1 MESGPVSGLRPSN
14 ANVTDFELWIR
25 MATDNKINA
34 NNSWN
39 FALIDFFH
47 DLSLLREGKSI
58 NFQKASATL
67 DGCVKIYSSRV
78 DSAATE
84 TGRLLSGLAASK
96 YYKPNVEDDDDD
108 DDDEKDEEDTEEV
121 RVKQRKKNTVLE
133 STLVNSFE
141 QIRTKKIDFE
151 FVVDPVF
158 KKALSDFDEG
168 GSKSLLLNMLSID
181 STGRILFDTT
191 SDSKTLAVD
200 NTDETDIEKEFGIDD
215 IDMPVNS
222 VEVDINNLETLFFN
236 NLEELDTFRVCPS
249 MDALQ
254 DIVAQGVD
262 NTNILEQIEKQKA
275 EYENEHYDDYDNAG
289 SVFFD
294 NDDYE
299 IHDDTGMG
307 LGDNSMNVTFQ
318 KLFDETFQREQ
329 KDKDGIEEV
338 SEIPDYDL
346 LAYFDQALR
355 KNWTK
360 GHENWKVRNLMKKRN
375 EKGEIRSQRHEVT
388 TKKKYILTIDFL
400 SEEEVDEDELFS
412 ESVARII
419 IPKHQWITQDKHRLP
434 DDIHFT
440 TKRLIHLF
448 VKPLTILKTFNKRKI
463 VPYESMKDKTDEVF
477 ANEEYWSEKYKENE
491 EMERSR
497 RMNDILREDLQ
508 ELHKSY
514 DQSFFQD
521 TLGNFQDDNDY
532 IDPMEGGD
540 LNELFNGYGSQL
552 VTSQSHIKPTHINFS
567 KVAKR
572 VDVKLLKNNL
582 WEILKSD
589 SIFNNEGLNNNKVE
603 KFENYMEN
611 QKNSQHL
618 EEESAPE
625 ESTKFSEILNN
636 LTNKYSKEEK
646 NDISTSFCFIC
657 LLHLANENGFTIENT
672 NDNSDLI
679 IKNKTIDDNIN
690 DTHI

>member
-1 MESGPVSGLRPSN
+1 MENGPVAGLRPSKAN
-14 ANVTDFELWIR
+14 ATDFELWIR

-96 YYKPNVEDDDDD
+96 YHKPNVEENEQQEE
-108 DDDEKDEEDTEEV
+108 DDDEEDIEEV
-121 RVKQRKKNTVLE
+121 GNKQRKRNRVLE
-133 STLVNSFE
+133 STLVSSFE
-141 QIRTKKIDFE
+141 QIRAKKMDFE
-151 FVVDPVF
+151 FVVDPIF

-181 STGRILFDTT
+181 STERILFDTT
-191 SDSKTLAVD
+191 SDSKTLAIE
-200 NTDETDIEKEFGIDD
+200 NNNETDIEKDFGINETDTPKD
-215 IDMPVNS
+215 SP
-222 VEVDINNLETLFFN
+222 EVDISNLETLFFSN
-236 NLEELDTFRVCPS
+236 IEQLDNFRVCPS
-249 MDALQ
+249 MGALEE
-254 DIVAQGVD
+254 IVAQGVD
-262 NTNILEQIEKQKA
+262 NTNILEQIEKQKS
-275 EYENEHYDDYDNAG
+275 EHENQYYDDYDNAG

-294 NDDYE
+294 HDDYE
-299 IHDDTGMG
+299 HHDDAGG
-307 LGDNSMNVTFQ
+307 LGDNSMNVTLQ
-318 KLFDETFQREQ
+318 RLFDETFQKEQ
-329 KDKDGIEEV
+329 KVKDGIEEIDD
-338 SEIPDYDL
+338 IPDYDL

-360 GHENWKVRNLMKKRN
+360 GHEHWKVKHLIKKRN
-375 EKGEIRSQRHEVT
+375 ENVEARSQRNEVT
-388 TKKKYILTIDFL
+388 TRKKDNLIIDFL
-400 SEEEVDEDELFS
+400 SEEELDEDELFS
-412 ESVARII
+412 ESAARII
-419 IPKHQWITQDKHRLP
+419 IPKHQWITHDKHCLP

-440 TKRLIHLF
+440 SRRLIHLF

-463 VPYESMKDKTDEVF
+463 IPYENKKDNDHKAFADEEF
-477 ANEEYWSEKYKENE
+477 WSEKYKENE
-491 EMERSR
+491 ELERSR
-497 RMNDILREDLQ
+497 RLNDILREDLQ

-521 TLGNFQDDNDY
+521 TMRNFEDDNDY

-540 LNELFNGYGSQL
+540 LNDLFNGYGSQL

-589 SIFNNEGLNNNKVE
+589 SIFNSEGLNNDKIE
-603 KFENYMEN
+603 KFENYME
-611 QKNSQHL
+611 SQINPQGI
-618 EEESAPE
+618 EEEDSVDGT
-625 ESTKFSEILNN
+625 TKFSTILNS
-636 LTNKYSKEEK
+636 LTTKYSKEEK
-646 NDISTSFCFIC
+646 NDLSTSFCFIC
-657 LLHLANENGFTIENT
+657 LLHLANDNGFTIENN
-672 NDNSDLI
+672 NDTSDLI
-679 IKNKTIDDNIN
+679 IKNMTIDDDIN

>member
-1 MESGPVSGLRPSN
+1 MEAGPVSGLRPSN

-236 NLEELDTFRVCPS
+236 NLEELDTFQYVRQWMLS
-249 MDALQ
+249 K
-254 DIVAQGVD
+254 
-262 NTNILEQIEKQKA
+262 T
-275 EYENEHYDDYDNAG
+275 
-289 SVFFD
+289 S
-294 NDDYE
+294 
-299 IHDDTGMG
+299 
-307 LGDNSMNVTFQ
+307 
-318 KLFDETFQREQ
+318 
-329 KDKDGIEEV
+329 
-338 SEIPDYDL
+338 L
-346 LAYFDQALR
+346 L
-355 KNWTK
+355 
-360 GHENWKVRNLMKKRN
+360 KV
-375 EKGEIRSQRHEVT
+375 
-388 TKKKYILTIDFL
+388 
-400 SEEEVDEDELFS
+400 
-412 ESVARII
+412 
-419 IPKHQWITQDKHRLP
+419 
-434 DDIHFT
+434 
-440 TKRLIHLF
+440 
-448 VKPLTILKTFNKRKI
+448 LTILTF
-463 VPYESMKDKTDEVF
+463 S
-477 ANEEYWSEKYKENE
+477 
-491 EMERSR
+491 
-497 RMNDILREDLQ
+497 
-508 ELHKSY
+508 
-514 DQSFFQD
+514 
-521 TLGNFQDDNDY
+521 
-532 IDPMEGGD
+532 
-540 LNELFNGYGSQL
+540 
-552 VTSQSHIKPTHINFS
+552 S
-567 KVAKR
+567 K
-572 VDVKLLKNNL
+572 
-582 WEILKSD
+582 LKSKKPNMRM
-589 SIFNNEGLNNNKVE
+589 SIMTTMIMLVQYFLITMTTK
-603 KFENYMEN
+603 
-611 QKNSQHL
+611 
-618 EEESAPE
+618 
-625 ESTKFSEILNN
+625 STTILVW
-636 LTNKYSKEEK
+636 
-646 NDISTSFCFIC
+646 DWV
-657 LLHLANENGFTIENT
+657 
-672 NDNSDLI
+672 I
-679 IKNKTIDDNIN
+679 IQ
-690 DTHI
+690 

>member
-1 MESGPVSGLRPSN
+1 MENGPVTGLRPSKAN
-14 ANVTDFELWIR
+14 ATDFELWIR

-96 YYKPNVEDDDDD
+96 YHKPNVEDNE
-108 DDDEKDEEDTEEV
+108 EKDEKEEEGIEEV
-121 RVKQRKKNTVLE
+121 GGKQRKKNRILE

-141 QIRTKKIDFE
+141 QIRARKMDFE

-168 GSKSLLLNMLSID
+168 GSKSLLLNMLAID
-181 STGRILFDTT
+181 STERILFDTT
-191 SDSKTLAVD
+191 SDSKTLAIE
-200 NTDETDIEKEFGIDD
+200 NNNEIDIEKDFGINTTETP
-215 IDMPVNS
+215 IDSP
-222 VEVDINNLETLFFN
+222 EVDICNLETLFFSN
-236 NLEELDTFRVCPS
+236 IAELSDFRVCPS
-249 MDALQ
+249 MDALEE
-254 DIVAQGVD
+254 IVAQGVD
-262 NTNILEQIEKQKA
+262 KTNILEQIEKQKA
-275 EYENEHYDDYDNAG
+275 EHENQYYDDYDNAG
-289 SVFFD
+289 SVFFEH
-294 NDDYE
+294 DDYE
-299 IHDDTGMG
+299 LHGDAGG
-307 LGDNSMNVTFQ
+307 LGDNSMNVTLQ
-318 KLFDETFQREQ
+318 RLFDETLQKEQ
-329 KDKDGIEEV
+329 KAKDGIEEIDD
-338 SEIPDYDL
+338 IPDYDL

-360 GHENWKVRNLMKKRN
+360 GHEHWKVKNLMKKRN
-375 EKGEIRSQRHEVT
+375 ENEGVRSQRNEGT
-388 TKKKYILTIDFL
+388 TRKKDIMTIDFL
-400 SEEEVDEDELFS
+400 SEEELDEDELFS
-412 ESVARII
+412 ESAARIT
-419 IPKHQWITQDKHRLP
+419 IPKHQWITQDKHCLP

-440 TKRLIHLF
+440 SKRLIHLF
-448 VKPLTILKTFNKRKI
+448 VKPMTILKTFNKRKI
-463 VPYESMKDKTDEVF
+463 IPYESKKDNDDEAF
-477 ANEEYWSEKYKENE
+477 ADEEFWSEKYKENE

-521 TLGNFQDDNDY
+521 TIGNFEDDNDY

-552 VTSQSHIKPTHINFS
+552 VTSQSHIKPTYINFS

-589 SIFNNEGLNNNKVE
+589 SIFNSEGLINDKIE
-603 KFENYMEN
+603 KFENYME
-611 QKNSQHL
+611 SQRSSRI
-618 EEESAPE
+618 EEDSADGT
-625 ESTKFSEILNN
+625 TKFSTILNN
-636 LTNKYSKEEK
+636 LTTKYSKEEK
-646 NDISTSFCFIC
+646 NDLSTSFCFIC
-657 LLHLANENGFTIENT
+657 LLHLANENGFTLENN
-672 NDNSDLI
+672 NDTSDLI
-679 IKNKTIDDNIN
+679 IKNNN
-690 DTHI
+690 

>member
-84 TGRLLSGLAASK
+84 TGKLLSGLAASK
-96 YYKPNVEDDDDD
+96 YHKPNVEDEE
-108 DDDEKDEEDTEEV
+108 DEKDEEDTEEV
-121 RVKQRKKNTVLE
+121 GFKQRKKNKVLE

-181 STGRILFDTT
+181 SAGRILFDTT
-191 SDSKTLAVD
+191 SDSKTLAIENSD
-200 NTDETDIEKEFGIDD
+200 DTDIEKEFGIED
-215 IDMPVNS
+215 IDTS
-222 VEVDINNLETLFFN
+222 VDYAEVDINNLETLFLN
-236 NLEELDTFRVCPS
+236 NLEELDNFRVCPS
-249 MDALQ
+249 MNALQ

-262 NTNILEQIEKQKA
+262 STNVLEQIEKQKT
-275 EYENEHYDDYDNAG
+275 EYENEHYDEYDHAG
-289 SVFFD
+289 SAFFD

-318 KLFDETFQREQ
+318 KLFDETFQRGQ

-338 SEIPDYDL
+338 SDIPDYDL

-388 TKKKYILTIDFL
+388 TKKKDILTIDFL

-434 DDIHFT
+434 DDINFT

-463 VPYESMKDKTDEVF
+463 VPYEGKKDKTNEVL
-477 ANEEYWSEKYKENE
+477 ANEEYWSERYKENE

-552 VTSQSHIKPTHINFS
+552 ITSQSHIKPTHINFS

-582 WEILKSD
+582 WEILRSD
-589 SIFNNEGLNNNKVE
+589 SIFNSEGLNNNKVE
-603 KFENYMEN
+603 KFEYYMES
-611 QKNSQHL
+611 QMNSQHL
-618 EEESAPE
+618 EEEDAPE
-625 ESTKFSEILNN
+625 ESTKFSKILNN

-646 NDISTSFCFIC
+646 NDLSTSFCFIC
-657 LLHLANENGFTIENT
+657 LLHLANENGFTIENN

>member
-1 MESGPVSGLRPSN
+1 MEAGPVSGLRPSN

-289 SVFFD
+289 SVFL
-294 NDDYE
+294 
-299 IHDDTGMG
+299 ITM
-307 LGDNSMNVTFQ
+307 
-318 KLFDETFQREQ
+318 
-329 KDKDGIEEV
+329 
-338 SEIPDYDL
+338 
-346 LAYFDQALR
+346 
-355 KNWTK
+355 
-360 GHENWKVRNLMKKRN
+360 
-375 EKGEIRSQRHEVT
+375 T
-388 TKKKYILTIDFL
+388 TKST
-400 SEEEVDEDELFS
+400 
-412 ESVARII
+412 
-419 IPKHQWITQDKHRLP
+419 
-434 DDIHFT
+434 
-440 TKRLIHLF
+440 
-448 VKPLTILKTFNKRKI
+448 TIL
-463 VPYESMKDKTDEVF
+463 VWDWV
-477 ANEEYWSEKYKENE
+477 
-491 EMERSR
+491 
-497 RMNDILREDLQ
+497 
-508 ELHKSY
+508 
-514 DQSFFQD
+514 
-521 TLGNFQDDNDY
+521 
-532 IDPMEGGD
+532 
-540 LNELFNGYGSQL
+540 
-552 VTSQSHIKPTHINFS
+552 
-567 KVAKR
+567 
-572 VDVKLLKNNL
+572 
-582 WEILKSD
+582 
-589 SIFNNEGLNNNKVE
+589 
-603 KFENYMEN
+603 
-611 QKNSQHL
+611 
-618 EEESAPE
+618 
-625 ESTKFSEILNN
+625 
-636 LTNKYSKEEK
+636 
-646 NDISTSFCFIC
+646 
-657 LLHLANENGFTIENT
+657 
-672 NDNSDLI
+672 I
-679 IKNKTIDDNIN
+679 IQ
-690 DTHI
+690 